1 MRKKVILFDLDGT
14 LLPQDQD
21 KFIAAYFGVLAHK
34 LISIGFPYSDEGD
47 KDKLTKGIWSA
58 TYAMM
63 KNDGGATN
71 EDAFFS
77 TFGALTGFD
86 ISDKKDLFDEFYKN
100 EFQAVSATCWKNP
113 IIPDVISKLKDD
125 GYRIAV
131 ATNPLFPLIAN
142 KYRLQWAGLDI
153 NDFEYCT
160 SYETSR
166 YCKPNLKYYEAILN
180 HLSVRADD
188 CLMVG
193 NDVREDM
200 IARELGIDVFLITDC
215 IINSENRDIN
225 DFSHGSWNDFLK
237 FIE

>member
-21 KFIAAYFGVLAHK
+21 KFIAAYFGVLARK
-34 LISIGFPYSDEGD
+34 LTSIGFPYSDESD
-47 KDKLTKGIWSA
+47 KDKLTKGIWAA
-58 TYAMM
+58 THAMM
-63 KNDGGATN
+63 KNDGSAVN
-71 EDAFFS
+71 EDRFFS
-77 TFGALTGFD
+77 TFGSLTGFD
-86 ISDKKDLFDEFYKN
+86 IESKKDVFDEFYKN
-100 EFQAVSATCWKNP
+100 EFQAVSATCYKNP
-113 IIPDVISKLKDD
+113 LIPEIISKLKED

-166 YCKPNLKYYEAILN
+166 YCKPNLKYYEAILD
-180 HLSVRADD
+180 HLSVSAED

-193 NDVREDM
+193 NDVVEDM
-200 IARELGIDVFLITDC
+200 VARELGIEVFLVTDC

-225 DFSHGSWNDFLK
+225 DFPHGSWNDFLK

>member
-1 MRKKVILFDLDGT
+1 MKAVLFDLDGT
-14 LLPQDQD
+14 LLPMNQDN
-21 KFIAAYFGVLAHK
+21 FIRKYFGEISKFLAVNGGYEPK
-34 LISIGFPYSDEGD
+34 QFMDSMGRGIG
-47 KDKLTKGIWSA
+47 
-58 TYAMM
+58 AMM
-63 KNDGGATN
+63 KNDGSATN

-86 ISDKKDLFDEFYKN
+86 ISDKKDVFDEFYKN
-100 EFQAVSATCWKNP
+100 EFQAVSAACWKNP
-113 IIPDVISKLKDD
+113 IIPEIISKLKDD

-153 NDFEYCT
+153 DDFEYCT

-166 YCKPNLKYYEAILN
+166 YCKPNLKYYEAILS
-180 HLSVRADD
+180 HLSVRAED

-200 IARELGIDVFLITDC
+200 IARELGIEVFLVTDC

-225 DFSHGSWNDFLK
+225 DFPHGSWNDFLK